1 MKKMSIKL
9 KYNGVPAVNVYVQ
22 GQIQVRS
29 DTVEETMH
37 TGEKKQ
43 QKQETLEFL
52 ESLTIVFSFFNLASG
67 RWKKRFQYSNRII
80 TEEETRT
87 ESKTVQ

>member
-1 MKKMSIKL
+1 MKKMSIKF
-9 KYNGVPAVNVYVQ
+9 KYNGVAVNVYVQ
-22 GQIQVRS
+22 GQTQVRS

-52 ESLTIVFSFFNLASG
+52 ESLSIVFSFFNLASG
-67 RWKKRFQYSNRII
+67 R
-80 TEEETRT
+80 
-87 ESKTVQ
+87 

>member
-67 RWKKRFQYSNRII
+67 R
-80 TEEETRT
+80 
-87 ESKTVQ
+87 

>member
-1 MKKMSIKL
+1 
-9 KYNGVPAVNVYVQ
+9 
-22 GQIQVRS
+22 
-29 DTVEETMH
+29 MH

-67 RWKKRFQYSNRII
+67 R
-80 TEEETRT
+80 
-87 ESKTVQ
+87 

>member
-9 KYNGVPAVNVYVQ
+9 KYNGVAVNVYVQ

-43 QKQETLEFL
+43 QKQETLEFFGKFDDCL
-52 ESLTIVFSFFNLASG
+52 LFFQSG
-67 RWKKRFQYSNRII
+67 KWEVKEKVS
-80 TEEETRT
+80 
-87 ESKTVQ
+87 VQ

>member
-1 MKKMSIKL
+1 MKKMSIKF
-9 KYNGVPAVNVYVQ
+9 KYNGVAVNVYVQ
-22 GQIQVRS
+22 GQTQVRS

-67 RWKKRFQYSNRII
+67 G
-80 TEEETRT
+80 
-87 ESKTVQ
+87 

>member
-9 KYNGVPAVNVYVQ
+9 KYNGVAVNVYVQ

-37 TGEKKQ
+37 TGEKK
-43 QKQETLEFL
+43 T
-52 ESLTIVFSFFNLASG
+52 T
-67 RWKKRFQYSNRII
+67 
-80 TEEETRT
+80 ETRN
-87 ESKTVQ
+87 SGVFWKV

>member
-1 MKKMSIKL
+1 MKKMSIKF
-9 KYNGVPAVNVYVQ
+9 KYNGVAVNVYVQ
-22 GQIQVRS
+22 GQTQVRS

-52 ESLTIVFSFFNLASG
+52 ESLSIVFSFFNLASG
-67 RWKKRFQYSNRII
+67 RWKKRFQYIFHQLLFN
-80 TEEETRT
+80 
-87 ESKTVQ
+87 

>member
-22 GQIQVRS
+22 GQTQVRS

-52 ESLTIVFSFFNLASG
+52 ESLTTVFSFFNLASG
-67 RWKKRFQYSNRII
+67 R
-80 TEEETRT
+80 
-87 ESKTVQ
+87 